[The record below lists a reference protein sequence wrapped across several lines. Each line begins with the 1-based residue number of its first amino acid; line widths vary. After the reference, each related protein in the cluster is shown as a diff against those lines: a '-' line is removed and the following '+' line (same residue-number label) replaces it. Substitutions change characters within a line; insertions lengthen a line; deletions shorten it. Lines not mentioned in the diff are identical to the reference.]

1 MEECPAHVGLRQGTR
16 VHVEEDVLWRADGSQ
31 VLVEYWSYPLLR
43 GNEVVGAVVTL
54 LDISERKAAAERLQG
69 VHDRLNSALHES
81 EARARENVELSKLG
95 DLLQCCDSVEQA
107 CNIGAPALA
116 PLFASRP
123 GALSIV
129 SPSKDAVETAAIWSD
144 CASTE
149 RLFGPEDCWALRRGK
164 IHVVDSVSA
173 ARCAHVKP
181 SYTGAYIC
189 VPLAAQGETL
199 GVLYVED
206 GPLAQDPGLQ
216 PQSLEPLACAVGER
230 MSLALANLKLREI
243 LRNQSIRDPL
253 TGLFNRRFMEESLVR
268 ELRRAARKDRNV
280 ALVMIDLDHFKKF
293 NDTFGHQAGDTVLRE
308 IAGVMGSRV
317 RAGDI
322 ACRYG
327 GEEFALILS
336 ETDAQGATR
345 CVQQIREAIRRVRI
359 EYRGQAL
366 GTVTVSAGIAVFPA
380 HADNAEDL
388 VRAGDQALYRC
399 KAQGRDC
406 VLVAAVPA
414 LGPVHRV

>member
-1 MEECPAHVGLRQGTR
+1 
-16 VHVEEDVLWRADGSQ
+16 
-31 VLVEYWSYPLLR
+31 
-43 GNEVVGAVVTL
+43 
-54 LDISERKAAAERLQG
+54 
-69 VHDRLNSALHES
+69 
-81 EARARENVELSKLG
+81 
-95 DLLQCCDSVEQA
+95 
-107 CNIGAPALA
+107 
-116 PLFASRP
+116 
-123 GALSIV
+123 
-129 SPSKDAVETAAIWSD
+129 
-144 CASTE
+144 
-149 RLFGPEDCWALRRGK
+149 
-164 IHVVDSVSA
+164 
-173 ARCAHVKP
+173 
-181 SYTGAYIC
+181 
-189 VPLAAQGETL
+189 
-199 GVLYVED
+199 
-206 GPLAQDPGLQ
+206 
-216 PQSLEPLACAVGER
+216 
-230 MSLALANLKLREI
+230 
-243 LRNQSIRDPL
+243 
-253 TGLFNRRFMEESLVR
+253 
-268 ELRRAARKDRNV
+268 
-280 ALVMIDLDHFKKF
+280 
-293 NDTFGHQAGDTVLRE
+293 
-308 IAGVMGSRV
+308 GSRV